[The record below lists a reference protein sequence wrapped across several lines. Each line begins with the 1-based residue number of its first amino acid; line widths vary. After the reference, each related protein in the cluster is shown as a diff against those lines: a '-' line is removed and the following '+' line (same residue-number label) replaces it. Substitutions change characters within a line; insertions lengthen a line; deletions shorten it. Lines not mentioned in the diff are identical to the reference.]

1 MKDFIL
7 AALPWVCM
15 GLSVALCAAHFFG
28 QQAENGA
35 QNYMIEGMYVGMG
48 TSLIFGAEHLAY
60 GMLLGLLAGM
70 CIKRETREENT

>member
-1 MKDFIL
+1 MKDFLL

-15 GLSVALCAAHFFG
+15 GLSVALCAAHCFG
-28 QQAENGA
+28 QQAESRKRDH
-35 QNYMIEGMYVGMG
+35 MVEGMYVGMG
-48 TSLIFGAEHLAY
+48 LSLIFGAEHLAY